1 MDSDSETSYVS
12 ESDADKSPSRN
23 NKTPFTAKKISELPA
38 TRPPPPAESTKVVIG
53 DDAEIEDEDEDEDD
67 EDDDEEED
75 NVADDDEPYDDD
87 SAADDD
93 DDNDA
98 QDNNSLAD
106 PDNQINNEQTA
117 SSLFND
123 LSDDEDDD
131 DNDNENYLQKFDES
145 LHKQVISEYHPELH
159 SHSYDEINAMSTLVR
174 DQRGNI
180 IDPLHQ
186 TLPFITRYEKA
197 RILGERAKQ
206 INAGAKPFV
215 EVDVSVIDG
224 YLIAL
229 SEFEQKKIPFIVK
242 RPMPNGG
249 CEYWKLSDLE
259 ILV

>member
-1 MDSDSETSYVS
+1 
-12 ESDADKSPSRN
+12 
-23 NKTPFTAKKISELPA
+23 
-38 TRPPPPAESTKVVIG
+38 
-53 DDAEIEDEDEDEDD
+53 
-67 EDDDEEED
+67 
-75 NVADDDEPYDDD
+75 
-87 SAADDD
+87 
-93 DDNDA
+93 
-98 QDNNSLAD
+98 
-106 PDNQINNEQTA
+106 
-117 SSLFND
+117 
-123 LSDDEDDD
+123 
-131 DNDNENYLQKFDES
+131 
-145 LHKQVISEYHPELH
+145 
-159 SHSYDEINAMSTLVR
+159 MSTLVR